1 MAAIAT
7 SLAATD
13 IQRYTYRLDIQ
24 LGFPKARLEG
34 ALEWWLGDPGL
45 CKGLDRHPFCIL
57 LEIDSRQDD
66 VDRIMRAI
74 DCVCAE
80 SGPLQLLVS
89 LVEEIPREDASLYQ
103 VVPSEGLR
111 DLVLLLSRAFP
122 VIVDQGTLAC
132 SVCGE
137 SPGSFMAFYPHRL
150 RDPMRSKFLEPKKTS
165 PMPHPGPGVT
175 RTVHA
180 SRLPQVE
187 RPYPSI
193 SSGSCSAKR
202 CLDRGV

>member
-24 LGFPKARLEG
+24 LGLPKARLEG

-57 LEIDSRQDD
+57 LEIDSRQLD

-89 LVEEIPREDASLYQ
+89 LVEEIPREDASLYR

-137 SPGSFMAFYPHRL
+137 SPGS
-150 RDPMRSKFLEPKKTS
+150 
-165 PMPHPGPGVT
+165 
-175 RTVHA
+175 
-180 SRLPQVE
+180 
-187 RPYPSI
+187 
-193 SSGSCSAKR
+193 
-202 CLDRGV
+202 